1 MSPLRW
7 IDERV
12 GIAHALRSGANHVF
26 PKHWSF
32 MIGEIALYCFVVLV
46 LTGTFLALF
55 FEPSGTRTTYHGS
68 YEPLVGVDG
77 SAAFVSAVELSWDV
91 PVGLLMRQIHHWA
104 ALIFL
109 AAITVHVMR
118 VFFTGAFRKPR
129 ELNWLVG
136 VGLVVLALSAGFSG
150 YSMLDDLLSGTGLRV
165 WYAFILSIPL
175 VGHHLAFM
183 LFGGEFGSVEI
194 ISRLFVVHVFV
205 FPALIGGFLALHMGL
220 IWRQKHTQFPGPRR
234 SERRLV
240 GQRLWPSYTA
250 KTLGLFFAV
259 FAVLAALGGLAQIN
273 PVWLYGPYRPE
284 AVTTGAQP
292 DWYLGWIEGALRLFP
307 NWELELGPWLVANPF
322 FPTILFPLLL
332 FALLAAWPFL
342 EARATG
348 DRDQHLLLDAPS
360 QRPVRTSIGVAIV
373 TMLAVLLVAAG
384 NDVFAAWLGLRLEWV
399 VWVLRAAVFVVPA
412 VAAAVTYALCRRIAS
427 AGEL

>member
-1 MSPLRW
+1 VSPLRW
-7 IDERV
+7 VDERV
-12 GIAHALRSGANHVF
+12 GIASALRSGLNHVF

-32 MIGEIALYCFVVLV
+32 MLGEIALYCFVVLV

-68 YEPLVGVDG
+68 YEPLVGVEG

-104 ALIFL
+104 AVVFL
-109 AAITVHVMR
+109 AAIVLHVMR
-118 VFFTGAFRKPR
+118 VFFTGAFRRPR
-129 ELNWLVG
+129 EINWLVG

-165 WYAFILSIPL
+165 WYALILSIPF
-175 VGHHLAFM
+175 VGHWAAFL
-183 LFGGEFGSVEI
+183 LFGGEFPGVEI

-205 FPALIGGFLALHMGL
+205 FPLLIGGFLALHMGL
-220 IWRQKHTQFPGPRR
+220 IWRQKHTQFPGPGR

-292 DWYLGWIEGALRLFP
+292 DWYLGWVEGALRLFP

-322 FPTILFPLLL
+322 FPAVLFPLLL

-342 EARATG
+342 EARVTG
-348 DRDQHLLLDAPS
+348 DRADHLLLDAPS
-360 QRPVRTSIGVAIV
+360 QRPVRTAIGVGIV
-373 TMLAVLLVAAG
+373 TLLALLLFAAG
-384 NDVFAAWLGLRLEWV
+384 NDVFAVWLGVSLEWV
-399 VWVLRAAVFVVPA
+399 VWVLRVVVLVAPPLAALLA
-412 VAAAVTYALCRRIAS
+412 YALCRRIAR

>member
-1 MSPLRW
+1 VSPLRW
-7 IDERV
+7 VDERV
-12 GIAHALRSGANHVF
+12 GIASALKSGLNHVF

-32 MIGEIALYCFVVLV
+32 MLGEIALYCFVVLV

-68 YEPLVGVDG
+68 YDPLVGVEG

-104 ALIFL
+104 AVVFL
-109 AAITVHVMR
+109 AAIVVHVLR
-118 VFFTGAFRKPR
+118 VFFTGAFRRPR
-129 ELNWLVG
+129 EINWLVG

-165 WYAFILSIPL
+165 WYALILSIPF
-175 VGHHLAFM
+175 VGHWLAFL
-183 LFGGEFGSVEI
+183 LFGGEFPGVEI
-194 ISRLFVVHVFV
+194 LSRLFVVHVFV
-205 FPALIGGFLALHMGL
+205 FPALIGGFLVMHMGL
-220 IWRQKHTQFPGPRR
+220 IWRQKHTQFPGPGR

-259 FAVLAALGGLAQIN
+259 FAVLAALGGLVQIN

-292 DWYLGWIEGALRLFP
+292 DWYLGWVEGALRLFP
-307 NWELELGPWLVANPF
+307 SWELQLGPWLVANPF
-322 FPTILFPLLL
+322 FPAVLFPLLL

-342 EARATG
+342 EARVTG
-348 DRDQHLLLDAPS
+348 DRGHHLLLDAPS
-360 QRPVRTSIGVAIV
+360 QRPVRTAIGVSIV
-373 TMLAVLLVAAG
+373 TLLALLLFAAG
-384 NDVFAAWLGLRLEWV
+384 NDVVAAWTGLSLEWV
-399 VWVLRAAVFVVPA
+399 VWILRVVVLAVPPAAGLL
-412 VAAAVTYALCRRIAS
+412 TYLLCRRIART
-427 AGEL
+427 GEL

>member
-1 MSPLRW
+1 VSPLRW
-7 IDERV
+7 VDERV
-12 GIAHALRSGANHVF
+12 GIASALRSGLNHVF

-32 MIGEIALYCFVVLV
+32 MLGEIALYCFVVLV

-68 YEPLVGVDG
+68 YEPLVGVEG

-104 ALIFL
+104 AVVFL
-109 AAITVHVMR
+109 AAIVLHVMR
-118 VFFTGAFRKPR
+118 VFFTGAFRRPR
-129 ELNWLVG
+129 EINWLVG

-165 WYAFILSIPL
+165 WYALILSIPF
-175 VGHHLAFM
+175 VGHWAAFL
-183 LFGGEFGSVEI
+183 LFGGEFPGVEI

-205 FPALIGGFLALHMGL
+205 FPLLIGGFLALHMGL
-220 IWRQKHTQFPGPRR
+220 IWRQKHTQFPGPGR

-284 AVTTGAQP
+284 AVTNGAQP
-292 DWYLGWIEGALRLFP
+292 DWYLGWVEGALRLFP
-307 NWELELGPWLVANPF
+307 SWELELGPWLVANPF
-322 FPTILFPLLL
+322 FPAVLFPLLL

-342 EARATG
+342 EARVTG
-348 DRDQHLLLDAPS
+348 DRADHLLLDAPS
-360 QRPVRTSIGVAIV
+360 QRPVRTAIGVGIV
-373 TMLAVLLVAAG
+373 TLLALLLFAAG
-384 NDVFAAWLGLRLEWV
+384 NDVFAVWLGVSLEWV
-399 VWVLRAAVFVVPA
+399 VWVLRVVVLVAPPLAALLA
-412 VAAAVTYALCRRIAS
+412 YALCRRIAR